1 MNKGTQSGT
10 NNDTNPTTNDVNT
23 FVGQTSDIL
32 GVKKLF
38 LDGVTPTN
46 KQITAL
52 NKETLATY
60 AKNELVYSISERA
73 TSWVT
78 QTSTFGTS
86 VISTVAYG
94 NNTWVAAGQGGALRT
109 STDAVTWVTQTSE
122 FGALNINSVTHN
134 NLSGANALWVAVGLS
149 GNLRTSTD
157 AVTWVTQTS
166 QFGATTIR
174 SIAYGNSLWV
184 AGGDGGTLRT
194 LSDSSIDK
202 TNYYTRAQSSNLT
215 IGYAL

>member
-46 KQITAL
+46 KQITVL
-52 NKETLATY
+52 NKETLAPY
-60 AKNELVYSISERA
+60 AKNELVYSIGESA

-78 QTSTFGTS
+78 QTSNFGTS
-86 VISTVAYG
+86 TISSVAYG
-94 NNTWVAAGQGGALRT
+94 NNLWVAGGSAGTLRT

-122 FGALNINSVTHN
+122 FGSLGINSVAHN

-149 GNLRTSTD
+149 GTLRTSTD

-166 QFGATTIR
+166 QFGASTIR
-174 SIAYGNSLWV
+174 SVAYSNNLWV
-184 AGGDGGTLRT
+184 AAGDGGTLRT
-194 LSDSSIDK
+194 LSDSSIDR